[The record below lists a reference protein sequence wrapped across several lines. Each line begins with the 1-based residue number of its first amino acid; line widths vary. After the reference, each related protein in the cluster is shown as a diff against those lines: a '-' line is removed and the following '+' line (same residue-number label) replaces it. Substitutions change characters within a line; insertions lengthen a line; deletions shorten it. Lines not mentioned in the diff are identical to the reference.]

1 MKSIKILGNGTYL
14 PQTKIDN
21 TYFNK
26 KFNLEEN
33 WIEKR
38 TGVQNRYIAKN
49 ETIEELATK
58 AAKISIESAQID
70 KQKIDMIL
78 VATTSTSKIMPGISY
93 LVQKNLDI
101 KNCICFDIL
110 AGCGGYINAFDIA
123 QKYIIAGS
131 IKTALIIGAER
142 LSGYINENDINTAI
156 ILGDGAG
163 ATVITEA
170 ENKQYDSYI
179 ESIGQEG
186 EMLTC
191 NNNEKLY
198 MDGKKVYKF
207 AVMKTVENIEK
218 LLKRNNSK
226 IEDIKYVVMHQSN
239 RRIIEN
245 ICKKLNIPEEKIYIN
260 LNNIGNT
267 FCASIPIVLD
277 ELFKK
282 NLVKEKDKIIL
293 LGYGGGL
300 NLGSILL
307 EF

>member
-21 TYFNK
+21 TYLNK

-245 ICKKLNIPEEKIYIN
+245 ICKKLNIPEEKTYIN
-260 LNNIGNT
+260 LSYIGNT

>member
-1 MKSIKILGNGTYL
+1 MKSVKILGNGTYL
-14 PQTKIDN
+14 PQTKLEN
-21 TYFNK
+21 TYFNT

-38 TGVQNRYIAKN
+38 TGIQTRYIAKG
-49 ETIEELATK
+49 ESLEELATK
-58 AAKISIESAQID
+58 AAKQAIENA
-70 KQKIDMIL
+70 KIDTKKIEMII
-78 VATTSTSKIMPGISY
+78 VATTSTNKIMPGISY

-101 KNCICFDIL
+101 KNCMCFDIL
-110 AGCGGYINAFDIA
+110 AGCGGYINAFDIV

-131 IKTALIIGAER
+131 IKTALIVGAEQ
-142 LSGYINENDINTAI
+142 LNKYIDENDINTAI

-163 ATVITEA
+163 ATIITET
-170 ENKQYDSYI
+170 EDKQYDSYI

-191 NNNEKLY
+191 NNDEKLY

-207 AVMKTVENIEK
+207 AVMKTVENVEN
-218 LLKRNNSK
+218 LLKRNNLK

-239 RRIIEN
+239 IRIIEN
-245 ICKKLNIPEEKIYIN
+245 ICKKLNISKEQTYIN
-260 LNNIGNT
+260 LNKIGNT

-277 ELFKK
+277 ELFKRK
-282 NLVKEKDKIIL
+282 LVKEKDKIIL

-307 EF
+307 EI

>member
-21 TYFNK
+21 TYFNT
-26 KFNLEEN
+26 KFNLEKN

-49 ETIEELATK
+49 ETLEEMATK

-93 LVQKNLDI
+93 LVQKNLNI

-307 EF
+307 EL

>member
-14 PQTKIDN
+14 PQNKIDN
-21 TYFNK
+21 KYFNT

-33 WIEKR
+33 WIDKR
-38 TGVQNRYIAKN
+38 TGIKNRHIAKSESLEN
-49 ETIEELATK
+49 LATE
-58 AAKISIESAQID
+58 AAKKAIENAQID
-70 KQKIDMIL
+70 KEEIDMIII
-78 VATTSTSKIMPGISY
+78 ATTSTSKIMPGISY

-101 KNCICFDIL
+101 EKCMCLDIL
-110 AGCGGYINAFDIA
+110 AGCSGYINAFDIA

-131 IKTALIIGAER
+131 IKTALIIGAEV
-142 LSGYINENDINTAI
+142 LSKYIDENDINTAV

-163 ATVITEA
+163 ATIITA
-170 ENKQYDSYI
+170 TENKQYASYI

-218 LLKRNNSK
+218 LLEKNNLK

-239 RRIIEN
+239 LRIIEN
-245 ICKKLNIPEEKIYIN
+245 ICKKLNIPKEKTYIN

-267 FCASIPIVLD
+267 FCASIPIVL
-277 ELFKK
+277 EKLFSQK
-282 NLVKEKDKIIL
+282 LVKENDKIIL

-307 EF
+307 EL

>member
-14 PQTKIDN
+14 PETKIDN
-21 TYFNK
+21 TYFNT
-26 KFNLEEN
+26 KFNLEKK

-49 ETIEELATK
+49 ETLEELATK

-93 LVQKNLDI
+93 LVQKKLDI

-307 EF
+307 EL

>member
-207 AVMKTVENIEK
+207 AVMKTVENVEN
-218 LLKRNNSK
+218 LLKRNNLK

-239 RRIIEN
+239 IRIIEN
-245 ICKKLNIPEEKIYIN
+245 ICKKLNISKEKTYIN
-260 LNNIGNT
+260 LNKIGNT
-267 FCASIPIVLD
+267 FCASIPIVLE
-277 ELFKK
+277 ELFKRK
-282 NLVKEKDKIIL
+282 LVKEKDKIIL

-307 EF
+307 EI

>member
-21 TYFNK
+21 TYFNT
-26 KFNLEEN
+26 KFNLEKN

-49 ETIEELATK
+49 ETLEEMATK

-101 KNCICFDIL
+101 KDCICFDIL

-123 QKYIIAGS
+123 QKYIISGS

-142 LSGYINENDINTAI
+142 LSQYINESDINTAI

-163 ATVITEA
+163 ATIITEA
-170 ENKQYDSYI
+170 EDKHYDSYI

-186 EMLTC
+186 EILTC

-218 LLKRNNSK
+218 ILNKNNSK

-239 RRIIEN
+239 IRIIEN

-282 NLVKEKDKIIL
+282 KLVTEHDKIIL

-307 EF
+307 EL